1 MLAPRPS
8 AAAGPF
14 TGIVLCGGRSSRMG
28 QDKAVI
34 EIGGVPM
41 ARRVADALRSAGA
54 SEVLA
59 IGGDGTALGL
69 LGLEVRPDDHPG
81 DGPLPATITA
91 LRAAREDLV
100 MVTSCDLLHPSQPA
114 IAATV
119 EALRAEPGAGGCIP
133 IVDGHRQW
141 THAAWRRTAAT
152 GLVAAYEAGARS
164 LHRAAA
170 GLVLIDVADIQS
182 MAVADADAPG
192 DLPRPSG
199 R

>member
-1 MLAPRPS
+1 MVAGRV

-28 QDKAVI
+28 RDKALI
-34 EIGGVPM
+34 EIDGVPM
-41 ARRVADALRSAGA
+41 ARRVADVLRSAGA
-54 SEVLA
+54 TEVLA
-59 IGGDGTALGL
+59 IGGDRAALGR
-69 LGLEVRPDDHPG
+69 LGLDVRPDDHPG

-91 LRAAREDLV
+91 LRAAREELV
-100 MVTSCDLLHPSQPA
+100 MVASCDLLHPSQPA
-114 IAATV
+114 VAATV
-119 EALRAEPGAGGCIP
+119 EALRAEAGAAGCVP

-141 THAAWRRTAAT
+141 THAAWRRTAAG
-152 GLVAAYEAGARS
+152 GLIEAYEAGARS

-170 GLVLIDVADIQS
+170 DLVLVAGTDIGS
-182 MAVADADAPG
+182 LATADADAPG